1 MKPSCRKLYK
11 KMIGALFC
19 ASLMFPMVLLAQKGE
34 MPITNSSDE
43 AKKLFWEGQNKL
55 HLAESVTSAQYFDRA
70 IEKDPNFALAYLYRF
85 RTGVGGAKI
94 VQEYLA
100 KAVGLVDKVS
110 PGEKHLILFFKA
122 GIDGEGLKQ
131 TEYLDKLLE
140 LFPADKSVQYLAGWY
155 FQFTKR
161 DVSTALKYYARVTE
175 LDRIYAPA
183 YNLIGY
189 CHLTLGNFTEAEKA
203 FVEQIKLAPERPN
216 PYDSYAELLMRMG
229 RYDESIAQYK
239 KAFDKDAAFTSALA
253 GVGDNYLFK
262 GEYKVA
268 REYYEKQFDKSPDL
282 GEKFG
287 ALDKIASSFV
297 QEGNMN
303 EALKIYERYRALAKE
318 HNRTGNIILS
328 YANEGFILTQSGNA
342 AEGLRRYQKA
352 AEVVNYSDTPEAVK
366 NNFGMLSQFWECYA
380 LLANNDTQTALAKMK
395 ELRPLVEKRQVPN
408 DLRWMNFLNGM
419 VESKQGNY
427 AKALEHYSSSWP
439 DIPFIKYYV
448 AVAYE
453 KMGEKKKATELYK
466 ELENWKQNDLAL
478 ALVKQRMKK
487 MAGN

>member
-1 MKPSCRKLYK
+1 MKPSRSKLYK

-19 ASLMFPMVLLAQKGE
+19 ASLMFPIALFAQKGE
-34 MPITNSSDE
+34 MPITASSDE
-43 AKKLFWEGQNKL
+43 AKKLFLEGRDKYDL
-55 HLAESVTSAQYFDRA
+55 IEFTTAAPYFERA
-70 IEKDPNFALAYLYRF
+70 IEKDPNFAQAYLYRF

-94 VQEYLA
+94 TQEYLA
-100 KAVGLVDKVS
+100 KAAGLVDKVS
-110 PGEKHLILFFKA
+110 SGEKNLVLYFKA
-122 GIDGEGLKQ
+122 QVDGQGLKQ
-131 TEYLDKLLE
+131 KEHLDKLLE
-140 LFPADKSVQYLAGWY
+140 LFPADKRVQYLAGLY
-155 FQFTKR
+155 FYNTKR
-161 DVSTALKYYARVTE
+161 DFSTALKYFGRVTE
-175 LDRIYAPA
+175 LDKSYAPV
-183 YNLIGY
+183 YNFIGY
-189 CHLTLGNFTEAEKA
+189 CHLTLSNFAEAEKA

-239 KAFDKDAAFTSALA
+239 KAFDTDAAFTSALA

-262 GEYKVA
+262 GEYKA
-268 REYYEKQFDKSPDL
+268 AKEYYERWFDKSPDPD
-282 GEKFG
+282 GKFG

-297 QEGNMN
+297 QEGNMS

-342 AEGLRRYQKA
+342 TEGLRRYQKA
-352 AEVVNYSDTPEAVK
+352 AEVVNASDTPEAVK
-366 NNFGMLSQFWECYA
+366 NNFGILSRLWECYA
-380 LLANNDTQTALAKMK
+380 LLTNNDTETALAKMK
-395 ELRPLVEKRQVPN
+395 ELSPTVEKRQVPN

-419 VESKQGNY
+419 VESKKGNY

-448 AVAYE
+448 ALTYE
-453 KMGEKKKATELYK
+453 KMGEKAKAAELHK
-466 ELENWKQNDLAL
+466 ELDNWKQNDLAL

-487 MAGN
+487 MIAN